1 MTILVTGFEPFGGLP
16 ANPSQAIVEALGQ
29 GSARQF
35 RARLVTE
42 ILPTEF
48 RGAGD
53 RIKTLIRELRPAA
66 VVSVGLAASAAAIRL
81 ERHALNLNDAIR
93 PDNAGDL
100 ATGRPIDPEGPIGY
114 WSTLP
119 LDRMLDAIKAR
130 DIPAI
135 MSNHAGA
142 YVCNHVFYTARR
154 EIELLGLG
162 TVCGFVHVPLMS
174 EQDATPLPG
183 GASLPLAQL
192 IEAVECCISVIDG
205 SAVTAPQTTSSA
217 DRYLQD

>member
-16 ANPSQAIVEALGQ
+16 VTPSQAIVEALGKS
-29 GSARQF
+29 SARQCQ
-35 RARLVTE
+35 AELVTE

-66 VVSVGLAASAAAIRL
+66 VVSVGLAASAAAVRL

-119 LDRMLDAIKAR
+119 LDRMLRAITAR

-135 MSNHAGA
+135 ISNHAGA

-192 IEAVECCISVIDG
+192 IEAVACCLRVLDG
-205 SAVTAPQTTSSA
+205 SDATAPQATS
-217 DRYLQD
+217 DVGR